1 MAHQSQLSK
10 LYLAVLCLAVSCHA
24 IGLNELMERASQR
37 SDKLHSLS
45 SSLTNDLDSHFPP
58 MGRAMMPR
66 PNMCHTSSLQT
77 PMDKEE
83 ALSVSENDLISLA
96 RSLLLAWNDPLS
108 LLSSE
113 ATTLPHPSKS
123 IISSKIQELQD
134 YSKSLGEGLDVL
146 VNKMGP
152 SSQNISLMPFRGA
165 ELGQDKTSRLINFH
179 FLMSCFRRDSHK
191 IDNFLK
197 VLRCRAAKMR
207 PEMC

>member
-1 MAHQSQLSK
+1 MKTRQELSI
-10 LYLAVLCLAVSCHA
+10 VLCLAVSCHA

-197 VLRCRAAKMR
+197 VL
-207 PEMC
+207 